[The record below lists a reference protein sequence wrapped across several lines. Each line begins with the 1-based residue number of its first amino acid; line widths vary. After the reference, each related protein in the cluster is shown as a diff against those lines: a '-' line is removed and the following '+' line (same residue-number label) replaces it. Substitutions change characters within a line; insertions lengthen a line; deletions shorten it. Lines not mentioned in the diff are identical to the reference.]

1 MDFKLTR
8 AAIEVLDEPIEVLAA
23 DLPRP
28 MRTPLPR
35 GGFRWRY
42 PTQSAEVVQIA
53 KAVRMVTSIRAA
65 WHLAEEGLTTE
76 SATLLRVTSDF
87 AAEIGFLA
95 EGILE
100 GKLNSAQQKFV
111 DDYFKPFPT
120 DPDELAARERE
131 YYVGRKDITAAH
143 TRLVQKAGID
153 RVRYERLVKYL
164 NKGYDAYVHGAYG
177 TAMEL
182 FTGAT
187 YSFMLRK
194 NESPHANRVAKAL
207 VAGKLHE
214 VFVAL
219 ELMLLTRGHRELV
232 ERLSTIRLELHASAE
247 STGRDCP
254 PN

>member
-8 AAIEVLDEPIEVLAA
+8 AAIDALDAHVHALAA
-23 DLPRP
+23 DLPTPRLV
-28 MRTPLPR
+28 PLP
-35 GGFRWRY
+35 GAGFRWEY
-42 PTQSAEVVQIA
+42 PTQSAEVVQVA

-65 WHLAEEGLTTE
+65 WCLAEEGLTTE
-76 SATLLRVTSDF
+76 SATLLRVASDF
-87 AAEIGFLA
+87 AAEILFLA

-100 GKLNSAQQKFV
+100 KKLNGAQQKFV

-131 YYVGRKDITAAH
+131 YYVGRREIIKAH
-143 TRLVQKAGID
+143 ARLTRKAGFDGD
-153 RVRYERLVKYL
+153 RLERLVKYL
-164 NKGYDAYVHGAYG
+164 NKGYDAYVHGAYA

-187 YSFMLRK
+187 HSFMLRR
-194 NESPHANRVAKAL
+194 NESPRGLCVAKVA

-214 VFVAL
+214 VFCAL
-219 ELMLLTRGHRELV
+219 ELMAMTRGHRELV
-232 ERLSTIRLELHASAE
+232 RRLSVVRSKLHRSSEPRA
-247 STGRDCP
+247 GDCP